1 MFKPVGMKKVLAGF
15 DVCAYVYS
23 DGVAIL
29 ERKTI
34 RQYGGS
40 FKKEFAHVFE
50 CDIPINRFHYGDREF
65 NGRLVIH
72 NASLLIDGIERID
85 LYKGEGTKKDTILLN
100 TSSGMRIAISD
111 ATGDI
116 TIQDVSVIDDAT
128 VQNWYDSSR
137 HISDITIVKHEM
149 KKAN

>member
-1 MFKPVGMKKVLAGF
+1 MFKPVGMKKILAGF

-23 DGVAIL
+23 DGVVIL

-34 RQYGGS
+34 RHYGES
-40 FKKEFAHVFE
+40 FKKEFAHIFE
-50 CDIPINRFHYGDREF
+50 CDIPVNRFQYGSREF

-85 LYKGEGTKKDTILLN
+85 LYKGEETKKDTILLN

-128 VQNWYDSSR
+128 VKNWYDSSR